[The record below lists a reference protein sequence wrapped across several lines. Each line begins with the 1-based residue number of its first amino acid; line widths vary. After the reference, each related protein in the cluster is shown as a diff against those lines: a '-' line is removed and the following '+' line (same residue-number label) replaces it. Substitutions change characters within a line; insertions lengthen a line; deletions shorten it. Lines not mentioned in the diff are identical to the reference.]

1 VSGFDIQGEHM
12 RITMIGSGYVGL
24 VSGACFADFGHDVVC
39 IDKDQRKI
47 DALHAGRMPIFEPGL
62 DDLVSRNVKAGR
74 LSFGTNLAGGVNGAE
89 AVFIGVGTPSR
100 RGDGHAD
107 LSYVYAAAEE
117 IGRAIDRYMVVVTKS
132 TVPVGTGD
140 EVERIIRE
148 ANPSAEFGVVSNPEF
163 LREGAAID
171 DFKRPDRIV
180 IGSEDERATEVM
192 RQVYRPLYLNAAP
205 ILVTRRRTAELIKYA
220 GNAFL
225 ATKITFINEIADL
238 CEKVGADVQDVAR
251 GIGLDNRIGAKFLH
265 AGPGYGG
272 SCFPKDTLAL
282 LKTSQDYDAP
292 QRIVEAV
299 VAVNDNRKRAMGRK
313 IVAAMGGD
321 VRGKTVAVLGLTF
334 KPNTDDMRDSP
345 AIAVIQALQDA
356 GAAVR
361 AHDPE
366 GVEQAKL
373 VLDKVEYCEG
383 PYEAMQGADAVAIL
397 TEWDAYRA
405 LDLGRVKSLL
415 SQPILVD
422 LRNVYN
428 PDEMIA
434 AGFSYTSIGR

>member
-1 VSGFDIQGEHM
+1 
-12 RITMIGSGYVGL
+12 MIGSGYVGL
-24 VSGACFADFGHDVVC
+24 VSGACFADFGHEVVC

-47 DALHAGRMPIFEPGL
+47 DALHQGKMPIFEPGL
-62 DDLVSRNVKAGR
+62 DDLVARNVREGR
-74 LSFGTNLAGGVNGAE
+74 LTFGTDLTDGVKNAD
-89 AVFIGVGTPSR
+89 AIFIGVGTPSR

-107 LSYVYAAAEE
+107 LTYVYAAAEE
-117 IGRAIDRYMVVVTKS
+117 IGRAIDGYTVVVTKS

-140 EVERIIRE
+140 EVERIIRA
-148 ANPSAEFGVVSNPEF
+148 ANPGAEFGVVSNPEF

-192 RQVYRPLYLNAAP
+192 RQVYRPLSINAAP
-205 ILVTRRRTAELIKYA
+205 ILVTGRRTAELIKYA

-251 GIGLDNRIGAKFLH
+251 GIGLDNRIGKKFLH

-313 IVAAMGGD
+313 IIAAMGGD

-356 GAAVR
+356 GAKVQ

-373 VLDKVEYCEG
+373 VLQNVDYRDG
-383 PYEAMQGADAVAIL
+383 PYEAIEGADAVAIL
-397 TEWDAYRA
+397 TEWNAYRA
-405 LDLGRVKSLL
+405 LDLARVKSLL
-415 SQPILVD
+415 SAPIMID

-428 PDEMIA
+428 PKDIEA
-434 AGFSYTSIGR
+434 AGFNYTGIGR

>member
-1 VSGFDIQGEHM
+1 M
-12 RITMIGSGYVGL
+12 ALRITMIGSGYVGL

-47 DALHAGRMPIFEPGL
+47 DALHQGKMPIFEPGL
-62 DDLVSRNVKAGR
+62 DDLVATNVKAGR
-74 LSFGTNLAGGVNGAE
+74 LTFGTDLAEGVKGAD
-89 AVFIGVGTPSR
+89 AIFIGVGTPSR

-117 IGRAIDRYMVVVTKS
+117 IGRAINGYTVIVTKS

-140 EVERIIRE
+140 EVERIIRAASPE
-148 ANPSAEFGVVSNPEF
+148 AEFGVVSNPEF

-192 RQVYRPLYLNAAP
+192 RQVYRPLSINAAP

-251 GIGLDNRIGAKFLH
+251 GIGLDKRIGAKFLH

-313 IVAAMGGD
+313 IIAAMGGD

-356 GAAVR
+356 GAKVQ

-373 VLDKVEYCEG
+373 VLQNVDYRDG
-383 PYEAMQGADAVAIL
+383 PYEAIEGADAVAIL
-397 TEWDAYRA
+397 TEWNAYRA
-405 LDLGRVKSLL
+405 LDLKRVKSLL
-415 SQPILVD
+415 SAPIMID

-428 PDEMIA
+428 PNEIEA
-434 AGFSYTSIGR
+434 AGFSYTGIGR